1 VPVLHELCRLLNG
14 AQGWALAPSFAGQP
28 GHEPASLPFD
38 LPAAAAFPTLAARR
52 RSELAPPCSP
62 RADDV
67 PARRARLR
75 AQFQWARREEVRGEG
90 RGRRKQEEE
99 RKKKRK
105 RRKGSALKKEG
116 VRGELE
122 GRSESKPRR
131 AGPIAEREHGPDG
144 RTTWATAGTREHGWP
159 NARLVGGF
167 DWPDHS
173 WASSWVHDGGGD
185 QP

>member
-1 VPVLHELCRLLNG
+1 MCPRG
-14 AQGWALAPSFAGQP
+14 AP
-28 GHEPASLPFD
+28 GCGRSSSGHGVKRYAERDGEGGS
-38 LPAAAAFPTLAARR
+38 RR
-52 RSELAPPCSP
+52 RKEESGK
-62 RADDV
+62 
-67 PARRARLR
+67 
-75 AQFQWARREEVRGEG
+75 RREREG
-90 RGRRKQEEE
+90 K

>member
-1 VPVLHELCRLLNG
+1 MCPRG
-14 AQGWALAPSFAGQP
+14 AP
-28 GHEPASLPFD
+28 GCGRSSSGHGVKRYAERDGEGGS
-38 LPAAAAFPTLAARR
+38 RR
-52 RSELAPPCSP
+52 R
-62 RADDV
+62 
-67 PARRARLR
+67 
-75 AQFQWARREEVRGEG
+75 
-90 RGRRKQEEE
+90 KEE
-99 RKKKRK
+99 R
-105 RRKGSALKKEG
+105 
-116 VRGELE
+116 ELE